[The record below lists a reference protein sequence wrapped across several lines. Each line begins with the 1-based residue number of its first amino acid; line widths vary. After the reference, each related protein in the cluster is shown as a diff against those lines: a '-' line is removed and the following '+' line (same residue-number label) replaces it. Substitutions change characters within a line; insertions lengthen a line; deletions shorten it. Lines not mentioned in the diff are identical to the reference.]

1 MIGPL
6 QLTRLIAITKRMD
19 KWPVS
24 NRNVVAKWLL
34 VMADVIDIVNEN
46 AGQTSLKYVAK
57 LLRANPDKD
66 VLAAKIQAIFIEAG
80 KRVNHPRLKPG
91 A

>member
-1 MIGPL
+1 
-6 QLTRLIAITKRMD
+6 
-19 KWPVS
+19 VS

-46 AGQTSLKYVAK
+46 AGQNSLKYVAK

-66 VLAAKIQAIFIEAG
+66 VLAAKIQALFIEAG
-80 KRVNHPRLKPG
+80 KRMK
-91 A
+91 

>member
-6 QLTRLIAITKRMD
+6 QLTRLIAIAKRMD

-46 AGQTSLKYVAK
+46 AGQNSLKYVAK

-80 KRVNHPRLKPG
+80 KRMK
-91 A
+91 